1 MSKLKCRIIL
11 ETWYQEQ
18 PNQNDIEILPQ
29 VFKSIDDA
37 LEFLSFNY
45 ERILDESPV
54 VGLKI
59 QYINE

>member
-1 MSKLKCRIIL
+1 MSDLKCRIIL

-18 PNQNDIEILPQ
+18 PNQKDIEILPQ

-45 ERILDESPV
+45 ERILDEFPV

-59 QYINE
+59 QYVNE

>member
-1 MSKLKCRIIL
+1 MSNLKCRIIL

-18 PNQNDIEILPQ
+18 PNKNDIEVLPQ
-29 VFKSIDDA
+29 VFDSIDDA

-45 ERILDESPV
+45 ERVLNEFPV

-59 QYINE
+59 EYINE

>member
-1 MSKLKCRIIL
+1 MSELKCRIIL

-45 ERILDESPV
+45 ESILYEFPV

-59 QYINE
+59 QYVNE

>member
-1 MSKLKCRIIL
+1 MSELKCRIIL

-45 ERILDESPV
+45 ESILYEFSV

-59 QYINE
+59 QYVNE

>member
-45 ERILDESPV
+45 ESILYEFPV

-59 QYINE
+59 QYVNE

>member
-45 ERILDESPV
+45 ESILDEFPV